1 MIHIVA
7 GRGRCYI
14 ASEALPSN
22 SLVIEEEPY
31 AMITRSAY
39 AEVCCNLCG
48 KLCVDG
54 TVFTV
59 SAEDRFRY
67 CSEACITADYPTHQH
82 EIKVHE
88 RLLGTPGKQQQQQQ
102 QPQFGDAD
110 PSALIVRIAAK
121 RKVEPAVTDAAASAP
136 PVVMANGPSNRFQD
150 IMKLEAASSCI
161 PEAALSMLQKASH
174 RLSVICNLGG
184 LSLSQPE
191 AYHLFLSQQCNA
203 HQILDSAGNPI
214 ALGLFPLTSML
225 NHSCVPNCAHSFVLQ
240 PGRPPRLVMR
250 TIRDVAAGEELV
262 YNYTQLYASTS
273 RRRLALEQCYSFV
286 CECQRCKEGDDAYID
301 NEGGSSS
308 SLRSQVVASTLE
320 LSSAMSV
327 TSDQNG
333 AGGAKL
339 AESLLGTSL
348 RLLFSGDVHAG
359 NVAIVQAS
367 VVLLRWTQ
375 RSLSMSDTSFLAEVA
390 CLASLSLGSM
400 ANHCCLRFAEAAAPV
415 RIHEIE
421 RMCSDVLGLLD
432 AIDTIAPAPAPA
444 TSTVFQSPSRH
455 SIALAFKEH
464 VVNRDCRPPA
474 PGWTESWRALEEVCA
489 GVGSELRSEAGTEE
503 GQGQGGKSQLPSRLQ
518 ALVLGLAAR

>member
-1 MIHIVA
+1 MIRVVA
-7 GRGRCYI
+7 GRGRCYF
-14 ASEALPSN
+14 ASETLPSG

-67 CSEACITADYPTHQH
+67 CSEACITADYSTHQH
-82 EIKVHE
+82 EIKAHE
-88 RLLGTPGKQQQQQQ
+88 RLLAPSPQGKQ
-102 QPQFGDAD
+102 QFGDAD

-121 RKVEPAVTDAAASAP
+121 RRVEPAVTNAAAGAS
-136 PVVMANGPSNRFQD
+136 PVVMASGPSNRFQD

-161 PEAALSMLQKASH
+161 PEVALSMLQKASH

-191 AYHLFLSQQCNA
+191 AYHLFLAQQCNA
-203 HQILDSAGNPI
+203 HQINDSAGNPI

-250 TIRDVAAGEELV
+250 TIRAVAAGEELV

-301 NEGGSSS
+301 SEGGSSS

-320 LSSAMSV
+320 LSSALSV
-327 TSDQNG
+327 TSAQSG
-333 AGGAKL
+333 GGGAKL
-339 AESLLGTSL
+339 AEALLNTSL

-367 VVLLRWTQ
+367 MVLVRWAQ
-375 RSLSMSDTSFLAEVA
+375 RSLPMSDASFLTEVV

-400 ANHCCLRFAEAAAPV
+400 ANHCCLRFAEAEAPV

-421 RMCSDVLGLLD
+421 RLCTDVLGLLD
-432 AIDTIAPAPAPA
+432 AIETIAPTPAPAPC
-444 TSTVFQSPSRH
+444 TSTVFESPSLH
-455 SIALAFKEH
+455 SIALALKAYI
-464 VVNRDCRPPA
+464 VDRDCKPPA
-474 PGWTESWRALEEVCA
+474 PGWTEALRALEEVCA
-489 GVGSELRSEAGTEE
+489 GVGSELQSEAGTEE
-503 GQGQGGKSQLPSRLQ
+503 GQGGKSLLLSRLH